1 VLPVLLLHLN
11 IVVYACAFWLTHPLL
26 PYVSKELGADRVVFG
41 YLQSSLELAQI
52 VSRCGTV
59 AACSRVRPMIPGP
72 RLQSGGL
79 LEEWLRRRNLGV

>member
-1 VLPVLLLHLN
+1 MDSDASVLPVLLLHLN

-52 VSRCGTV
+52 VSRCGSKAVFFRHWPVFGYRAT
-59 AACSRVRPMIPGP
+59 SDER
-72 RLQSGGL
+72 
-79 LEEWLRRRNLGV
+79 